1 MSHFIVTP
9 FIKKDNKF
17 ALFTVNAS
25 FGIKENKT
33 FNSVEEAKDFPLVQQ
48 MFYLPFVKSV
58 ELMDNGLALERF
70 DILDWKDVIDE
81 VGQEIQKYLNDGGKV
96 TAALDLKKIPVT
108 VYAESTPN
116 PSVMKFVANKMLVD
130 SVYEFKSIEDTST
143 APIAAALFQFPFVK
157 EIFLD
162 TNYISINKKEE
173 VEWETV
179 VMKVR
184 EFIRAYIEDG
194 KTIISS
200 AAPIQ
205 ETFSSSATPIEELDE
220 TSQEIVKII
229 EDYIKPAVASDG
241 GNILFDNYN
250 TKNKSVQ
257 VVLQGACSG
266 CPSSTIT
273 LKNGIET
280 MLKEMLPG
288 KVAKVTALNG

>member
-9 FIKKDNKF
+9 FIKNDNKF

-25 FGIKENKT
+25 FGVKENKT
-33 FNSVEEAKDFPLVQQ
+33 FNSVEDAKDFPLVQQ

-96 TAALDLKKIPVT
+96 TAASDLKKVPVT

-130 SVYEFKSIEDTST
+130 VVFEFKSIEDTST
-143 APIAAALFQFPFVK
+143 APLAAALFQFPFVK
-157 EIFLD
+157 EVFLD

-173 VEWETV
+173 VEWETI
-179 VMKVR
+179 VMEVR

-194 KTIISS
+194 KTIVTLASPS
-200 AAPIQ
+200 K
-205 ETFSSSATPIEELDE
+205 ETFSSSATPLKDLDE

-250 TKNKSVQ
+250 TEDKSVQ

-288 KVAKVTALNG
+288 KVATVTALNG

>member
-58 ELMDNGLALERF
+58 ELMYNGLALERF

-250 TKNKSVQ
+250 TEDKSVQ

-288 KVAKVTALNG
+288 KVATVTAING

>member
-1 MSHFIVTP
+1 MSQFIVTP
-9 FIKKDNKF
+9 FIKKDKKF

-25 FGIKENKT
+25 FDIKENKT

-96 TAALDLKKIPVT
+96 TAASDLKKIPVT

-116 PSVMKFVANKMLVD
+116 PSVMKFVANKILVQG
-130 SVYEFKSIEDTST
+130 VFEFKSIEDAST

-157 EIFLD
+157 EVFLD

-173 VEWETV
+173 VEWETI
-179 VMKVR
+179 VMEIR

-200 AAPIQ
+200 AGPAQ
-205 ETFSSSATPIEELDE
+205 ETLSSSATPLEELDE

-250 TKNKSVQ
+250 TEDKSVQ

-288 KVAKVTALNG
+288 KVATVTALNG

>member
-1 MSHFIVTP
+1 MSHYIVTP
-9 FIKKDNKF
+9 FIKKDKKF

-25 FGIKENKT
+25 FDIKENRT

-96 TAALDLKKIPVT
+96 TAASDLKKIPVT

-116 PSVMKFVANKMLVD
+116 PSVMKFVANKMLVQG
-130 SVYEFKSIEDTST
+130 VFEFKSIEDAST

-157 EIFLD
+157 EVFLD

-173 VEWETV
+173 VEWETI
-179 VMKVR
+179 VMEIR

-200 AAPIQ
+200 AGPAQ
-205 ETFSSSATPIEELDE
+205 ETLSSSATPLEELDE

-250 TKNKSVQ
+250 TEDKSVQ

-288 KVAKVTALNG
+288 KVATVTALNG

>member
-58 ELMDNGLALERF
+58 DLMDNGLALERF

-229 EDYIKPAVASDG
+229 EEYIKPAVASDG

>member
-96 TAALDLKKIPVT
+96 TAASDLKKIPVT

-116 PSVMKFVANKMLVD
+116 PSVMKFVANKMLVEA
-130 SVYEFKSIEDTST
+130 VYEFKSIEEAST

-157 EIFLD
+157 EIFID

-173 VEWETV
+173 VEWETI
-179 VMKVR
+179 VMEVR

-200 AAPIQ
+200 AAPAK
-205 ETFSSSATPIEELDE
+205 ETFSSSATPLEELDE

-241 GNILFDNYN
+241 GISFLTTIIPKINRSRLSY
-250 TKNKSVQ
+250 KAPA
-257 VVLQGACSG
+257 VVAL
-266 CPSSTIT
+266 
-273 LKNGIET
+273 L
-280 MLKEMLPG
+280 LP
-288 KVAKVTALNG
+288 LP

>member
-58 ELMDNGLALERF
+58 DLMDNGLALERF

-184 EFIRAYIEDG
+184 EFIRTYIEDG

-250 TKNKSVQ
+250 TEDKSVQ

-288 KVAKVTALNG
+288 KVATVTAING

>member
-143 APIAAALFQFPFVK
+143 APIAAALFQFQFVK

-250 TKNKSVQ
+250 TEDKSVQ

-288 KVAKVTALNG
+288 KVATVTALNG

>member
-58 ELMDNGLALERF
+58 ELMYNGLALERF

-288 KVAKVTALNG
+288 KVATVTAING

>member
-58 ELMDNGLALERF
+58 DLMDNGLALERF

-173 VEWETV
+173 VEWETI

-200 AAPIQ
+200 AAPTQ

-250 TKNKSVQ
+250 TEDKSVQ

-288 KVAKVTALNG
+288 KVATVTAING

>member
-143 APIAAALFQFPFVK
+143 APIAAALFQFQFVK

-250 TKNKSVQ
+250 TEDKSVQ

-288 KVAKVTALNG
+288 KVATLTAING

>member
-25 FGIKENKT
+25 FGIKENKN
-33 FNSVEEAKDFPLVQQ
+33 FNSVEEAKDYPLVQQ

-58 ELMDNGLALERF
+58 ALMDNGLALERF

-96 TAALDLKKIPVT
+96 TAESDLKKIPVT

-116 PSVMKFVANKMLVD
+116 PSVMKFVANKMLVEG
-130 SVYEFKSIEDTST
+130 VFEFKSIEDTAA

-157 EIFLD
+157 EVFLD
-162 TNYISINKKEE
+162 TNYISINKKEG
-173 VEWETV
+173 VEWESI
-179 VMKVR
+179 VMEVR

-200 AAPIQ
+200 AAPVQ
-205 ETFSSSATPIEELDE
+205 EHFSSSATPLEELDE

-250 TKNKSVQ
+250 TEDKSVQ

-288 KVAKVTALNG
+288 KIATVTAVNG

>member
-1 MSHFIVTP
+1 MSQFIVTP
-9 FIKKDNKF
+9 FIKKDKKF

-25 FGIKENKT
+25 FDIKENKT

-96 TAALDLKKIPVT
+96 TAASDLKKIPVT

-116 PSVMKFVANKMLVD
+116 PSVMKFVANKMLVQG
-130 SVYEFKSIEDTST
+130 VFEFKSIEDAST

-157 EIFLD
+157 EVFLD

-173 VEWETV
+173 VEWETI
-179 VMKVR
+179 VMEIR

-200 AAPIQ
+200 AGPAQ
-205 ETFSSSATPIEELDE
+205 ETLSSSATPLEELDE

-250 TKNKSVQ
+250 TEDKSVQ

-288 KVAKVTALNG
+288 KVATVTALNG

>member
-58 ELMDNGLALERF
+58 DLMDNGLALERF

-143 APIAAALFQFPFVK
+143 APIAAALFQFQFVK

-205 ETFSSSATPIEELDE
+205 ETFSSSATPIEEMDE

-250 TKNKSVQ
+250 TEDKSVQ

>member
-1 MSHFIVTP
+1 MSHFIVSP

-25 FGIKENKT
+25 FGIKEPLS
-33 FNSVEEAKDFPLVQQ
+33 FHSVEEAKEYPLVQQ

-58 ELMDNGLALERF
+58 ELMDNGMSLERF
-70 DILDWKDVIDE
+70 DILDWKDVVEE

-96 TAALDLKKIPVT
+96 SAATDLKKIPVT

-130 SVYEFKSIEDTST
+130 TIFEFKTKEASAT
-143 APIAAALFQFPFVK
+143 APLAAALFEFPFVK
-157 EIFLD
+157 EVFLD
-162 TNYISINKKEE
+162 TNYISINKTEA
-173 VEWETV
+173 VEWETI
-179 VMKVR
+179 VMEVR
-184 EFIRAYIEDG
+184 EFIRTYLEEG
-194 KTIISS
+194 KTIVTAATASNEGFSSS
-200 AAPIQ
+200 AAPL
-205 ETFSSSATPIEELDE
+205 ESLDE

-229 EDYIKPAVASDG
+229 EEYIKPAVASDG
-241 GNILFDNYN
+241 GNILFDHYN
-250 TKNKSVQ
+250 TEDKSVQ

-266 CPSSTIT
+266 CPSSTVT

-288 KVAKVTALNG
+288 KVATVTALNG

>member
-25 FGIKENKT
+25 FGIKENRS
-33 FNSVEEAKDFPLVQQ
+33 FNSVEDAKDFPLVQQ

-58 ELMDNGLALERF
+58 ELMDNGLLLERF
-70 DILDWKDVIDE
+70 DILDWKDVIEE
-81 VGQEIQKYLNDGGKV
+81 VGQEIQKYLNDGGEV
-96 TAALDLKKIPVT
+96 SAQNDLKKVPVT

-130 SVYEFKSIEDTST
+130 ATYEFKSIEETAT
-143 APIAAALFQFPFVK
+143 APLAAALFQFPFVK
-157 EIFLD
+157 EVFLD
-162 TNYISINKKEE
+162 ANYISINKNET
-173 VEWETV
+173 VEWESI
-179 VMKVR
+179 VMEVR
-184 EFIRAYIEDG
+184 EFIRVYIEEG
-194 KTIISS
+194 KTIVSENSS
-200 AAPIQ
+200 SKA
-205 ETFSSSATPIEELDE
+205 TFSSNATPLEDLDE

-241 GNILFDNYN
+241 GNILFDHYN
-250 TKNKSVQ
+250 NEDKSVQ

-266 CPSSTIT
+266 CPSSTVT

-288 KVAKVTALNG
+288 KVSTVTALNG

>member
-1 MSHFIVTP
+1 MSQFIVTP
-9 FIKKDNKF
+9 FIKKDKKF

-25 FGIKENKT
+25 FDIKENKT

-96 TAALDLKKIPVT
+96 TAASDLKKIPVT

-116 PSVMKFVANKMLVD
+116 PSVMKFVANKMLVQG
-130 SVYEFKSIEDTST
+130 VFEFKSIEDAST

-157 EIFLD
+157 EVFLD

-173 VEWETV
+173 VEWETI
-179 VMKVR
+179 VMEIR

-200 AAPIQ
+200 AGPAQ
-205 ETFSSSATPIEELDE
+205 ETLSSSATPLEELDE

-250 TKNKSVQ
+250 NEDKSVQ

-288 KVAKVTALNG
+288 KVATVTALNG

>member
-9 FIKKDNKF
+9 FIKNDNKF

-25 FGIKENKT
+25 FGVKENKT
-33 FNSVEEAKDFPLVQQ
+33 FNSVEDAKDFPLVQQ

-96 TAALDLKKIPVT
+96 TEASDLKKVPVT

-130 SVYEFKSIEDTST
+130 AVFEFKSIEDTST
-143 APIAAALFQFPFVK
+143 APLAAALFQFPFVK
-157 EIFLD
+157 EVFLD

-173 VEWETV
+173 VEWETI
-179 VMKVR
+179 VMEVR

-194 KTIISS
+194 KTIVTL
-200 AAPIQ
+200 APPSK
-205 ETFSSSATPIEELDE
+205 ETFSSSATPLEDLDE

-250 TKNKSVQ
+250 TEDKSVQ

-288 KVAKVTALNG
+288 KVATVTALNG

>member
-25 FGIKENKT
+25 FGIKENKS
-33 FNSVEEAKDFPLVQQ
+33 FNSVEEAKDYPLVQQ

-96 TAALDLKKIPVT
+96 TAESDLKKIPVT

-116 PSVMKFVANKMLVD
+116 PSVMKFVANKMLVE
-130 SVYEFKSIEDTST
+130 VVFEFKSIEDTAT

-157 EIFLD
+157 EVFLD
-162 TNYISINKKEE
+162 TNYISINKKEG
-173 VEWETV
+173 VEWETI
-179 VMKVR
+179 VMEVR

-200 AAPIQ
+200 AAPSQ
-205 ETFSSSATPIEELDE
+205 ERFSSSATPLEELDE

-250 TKNKSVQ
+250 TEDKSVH

-266 CPSSTIT
+266 CPSSTVT

-288 KVAKVTALNG
+288 KVATVTALNG

>member
-96 TAALDLKKIPVT
+96 TAASDLKKIPVN

-116 PSVMKFVANKMLVD
+116 PSVMKFVENKMLVEA
-130 SVYEFKSIEDTST
+130 VYEFKSIEEAST

-157 EIFLD
+157 EIFID

-173 VEWETV
+173 VEWETI
-179 VMKVR
+179 VMEVR

-200 AAPIQ
+200 AAPAK
-205 ETFSSSATPIEELDE
+205 ETFSSSATPLEELDE

-250 TKNKSVQ
+250 TKDKSVQ

-288 KVAKVTALNG
+288 KVATVTALNG

>member
-58 ELMDNGLALERF
+58 DLMDNGLALERF

-250 TKNKSVQ
+250 TEDKSVQ

-288 KVAKVTALNG
+288 KVATVTAING

>member
-25 FGIKENKT
+25 FGIKENKS
-33 FNSVEEAKDFPLVQQ
+33 FNSVEEAKDYPLVQQ

-96 TAALDLKKIPVT
+96 TAESDLKKIPVT

-116 PSVMKFVANKMLVD
+116 PSVMKFVANKMLVEA
-130 SVYEFKSIEDTST
+130 VFEFKSIEDTTT

-157 EIFLD
+157 EVFLD
-162 TNYISINKKEE
+162 TNYISINKKEG
-173 VEWETV
+173 VEWETI
-179 VMKVR
+179 VMEVR

-200 AAPIQ
+200 AAPSQ
-205 ETFSSSATPIEELDE
+205 ERFSSSATPLEELDE

-250 TKNKSVQ
+250 TEDKSVQ

-266 CPSSTIT
+266 CPSSTVT

-288 KVAKVTALNG
+288 KVATVTALNG

>member
-9 FIKKDNKF
+9 FIKKDKKF

-25 FGIKENKT
+25 FGIKENRT

-96 TAALDLKKIPVT
+96 TAASDLKKIPVT

-116 PSVMKFVANKMLVD
+116 PSVMKFVANKMLVQG
-130 SVYEFKSIEDTST
+130 VFEFKSIEDAST

-157 EIFLD
+157 EVFLD

-173 VEWETV
+173 VEWETI
-179 VMKVR
+179 VMEIR

-200 AAPIQ
+200 AGPAQ
-205 ETFSSSATPIEELDE
+205 ETLSSSATPLEELDE

-250 TKNKSVQ
+250 TEDKSVQ

-288 KVAKVTALNG
+288 KVATVTALNG

>member
-58 ELMDNGLALERF
+58 ELMYNGLALERF

-173 VEWETV
+173 VEWETI

-250 TKNKSVQ
+250 TEDKSVQ

-288 KVAKVTALNG
+288 KVATVTAING

>member
-1 MSHFIVTP
+1 MSHYIVTP
-9 FIKKDNKF
+9 FIKKDKKF

-25 FGIKENKT
+25 FGIKENRT

-96 TAALDLKKIPVT
+96 TAASDLKKIPVT

-116 PSVMKFVANKMLVD
+116 PSVMKFVANKILVQG
-130 SVYEFKSIEDTST
+130 VFEFKSIEDAST

-157 EIFLD
+157 EVFLD

-173 VEWETV
+173 VEWETI
-179 VMKVR
+179 VMEIR

-200 AAPIQ
+200 AGPAQ
-205 ETFSSSATPIEELDE
+205 ETLSSSATPLEELDE

-250 TKNKSVQ
+250 NEDKSVQ

-280 MLKEMLPG
+280 ILKEMLPG
-288 KVAKVTALNG
+288 KVATVTALNG

>member
-9 FIKKDNKF
+9 FIKNDNKF
-17 ALFTVNAS
+17 ALFTINAS
-25 FGIKENKT
+25 FGLKENKS
-33 FNSVEEAKDFPLVQQ
+33 FHSVEEAKDFPLVQQ

-81 VGQEIQKYLNDGGKV
+81 VAQEIQKYLNNGGKV
-96 TAALDLKKIPVT
+96 NAETDLKKIPVT

-116 PSVMKFVANKMLVD
+116 PSVMKFVANKMLVET
-130 SVYEFKSIEDTST
+130 VLEYKSIEDTAE
-143 APIAAALFQFPFVK
+143 APLAAALFQFPFVK
-157 EIFLD
+157 EVFFD
-162 TNYISINKKEE
+162 TNYISINKTEDT
-173 VEWETV
+173 EWENI
-179 VMKVR
+179 VMEVR
-184 EFIRAYIEDG
+184 AFIRAYIEDG
-194 KTIISS
+194 KTIVSVNSS
-200 AAPIQ
+200 PK
-205 ETFSSSATPIEELDE
+205 ETFSSSATPLADLDE

-250 TKNKSVQ
+250 TEDKSVQ

-288 KVAKVTALNG
+288 KVATVTALNG

>member
-58 ELMDNGLALERF
+58 ELMYNGLALERF

>member
-58 ELMDNGLALERF
+58 DLMDNGLALERF

-288 KVAKVTALNG
+288 KVATVTAING

>member
-58 ELMDNGLALERF
+58 DLMDNGLALERF

-173 VEWETV
+173 VEWETI

-200 AAPIQ
+200 AAPTQ

-250 TKNKSVQ
+250 TEDKSVQ

>member
-17 ALFTVNAS
+17 ALFTVNAF

-96 TAALDLKKIPVT
+96 TAESDLKKIPVT

-130 SVYEFKSIEDTST
+130 AVYEFKSIEEAST
-143 APIAAALFQFPFVK
+143 APIAASTLS
-157 EIFLD
+157 
-162 TNYISINKKEE
+162 ISFCK
-173 VEWETV
+173 
-179 VMKVR
+179 
-184 EFIRAYIEDG
+184 
-194 KTIISS
+194 
-200 AAPIQ
+200 
-205 ETFSSSATPIEELDE
+205 
-220 TSQEIVKII
+220 
-229 EDYIKPAVASDG
+229 
-241 GNILFDNYN
+241 GNFYRHKLYFD
-250 TKNKSVQ
+250 Q
-257 VVLQGACSG
+257 
-266 CPSSTIT
+266 
-273 LKNGIET
+273 
-280 MLKEMLPG
+280 
-288 KVAKVTALNG
+288 

>member
-9 FIKKDNKF
+9 FIKNDNKF

-33 FNSVEEAKDFPLVQQ
+33 FNSVEDAKDFPLVQQ

-96 TAALDLKKIPVT
+96 TEASDLKKVPVT

-130 SVYEFKSIEDTST
+130 VVFEFKSIEDTST
-143 APIAAALFQFPFVK
+143 APLAAALFQFPFVK
-157 EIFLD
+157 EVFLD

-173 VEWETV
+173 VEWETI
-179 VMKVR
+179 VMEVR

-194 KTIISS
+194 KTIVTLASPS
-200 AAPIQ
+200 K
-205 ETFSSSATPIEELDE
+205 ETFSSSATPLEDLDE

-250 TKNKSVQ
+250 TEDKSVQ

-288 KVAKVTALNG
+288 KVATVTALNG